1 MTEYIE
7 ICNLRNLREVID
19 LIESAVAKR
28 QGFDSEETAPD
39 DVMYSIREDI
49 QEWADGDNEDHP
61 RYFGWHFMPPTG
73 RCRKMASIC
82 LNVDIKVMEYPAP
95 IYMTR
100 IKGGVWWENSSTWGK
115 RIRYALCIIQEPEG
129 DVVDFICN
137 EHSYGR
143 EHADMSST
151 RSECLYRIKRLC
163 CSYKAEQNKEAIKM
177 LWRAFYELPWF
188 THNISAGL
196 MGCHDKYDD
205 ESFEYWWEYNRNKAY
220 QLCSAYRLEP
230 FYPCG

>member
-7 ICNLRNLREVID
+7 ICSLRNLREVID

-28 QGFDSEETAPD
+28 QGFDPEETSPD

-49 QEWADGDNEDHP
+49 QKWADGDNEDHP
-61 RYFGWHFMPPTG
+61 RYFGWHFMPPRG
-73 RCRKMASIC
+73 QCRKIASIC
-82 LNVDIKVMEYPAP
+82 LNVDIHVMEYPSP

-100 IKGGVWWENSSTWGK
+100 IKGEIWWEDSSTWGK
-115 RIRYALCIIQEPEG
+115 RIRYALYIIQEPDG

-143 EHADMSST
+143 EHADMPST

-163 CSYKAEQNKEAIKM
+163 CSYKAEQYKEAIKM

-196 MGCHDKYDD
+196 MGCHGKYDD
-205 ESFEYWWEYNRNKAY
+205 ESFESWWEYMRYKAY
-220 QLCSAYRLEP
+220 LLCSAYRLEP

>member
-28 QGFDSEETAPD
+28 QGFDPEETAPD

-49 QEWADGDNEDHP
+49 QKWADGDNEDHP
-61 RYFGWHFMPPTG
+61 RYFNWHFMPPTG

-143 EHADMSST
+143 EHADMPST

-163 CSYKAEQNKEAIKM
+163 CSYKAEQYKEAIKM

>member
-1 MTEYIE
+1 MAEYIE
-7 ICNLRNLREVID
+7 ICNLSNLREVID

-28 QGFDSEETAPD
+28 QGFDPEETAPD

-49 QEWADGDNEDHP
+49 QKWADGDNEDHP
-61 RYFGWHFMPPTG
+61 RYFNWHFMPPTG

-163 CSYKAEQNKEAIKM
+163 CSYKAEQYKEAIKM

>member
-1 MTEYIE
+1 MAEYIE
-7 ICNLRNLREVID
+7 ICSLRNLREAID

-28 QGFDSEETAPD
+28 QGFDPEETVPD

-49 QEWADGDNEDHP
+49 QKWADGDNEDHP
-61 RYFGWHFMPPTG
+61 RYFNWHFMPPVG
-73 RCRKMASIC
+73 RCRKIASIC

-143 EHADMSST
+143 EHADMPST

-163 CSYKAEQNKEAIKM
+163 CSYKAEQYKETIKM

-205 ESFEYWWEYNRNKAY
+205 ESFEYWWEYNRNRAY